1 MSKNIIIFSLIYILF
16 ILIIY
21 LFYKVNQIK
30 DSPPPTNPPVDN
42 PEINLDNYYT
52 KNDMN
57 NNFYNKTYF
66 DNNIQNSSSA
76 IDTSQNS
83 SSAIDTSQNGNI
95 YTVCGNQEFGYDIE
109 IDDTITFNHPIVFK
123 ENINFNDPV
132 DFNNQVDFN
141 NPVDFDNNLN
151 IDHNNLI
158 NTLPPGSIIAW
169 SSETPPK
176 GWALC
181 DGQNRT
187 PDLRGRFILGA
198 GQGTGLTER
207 TLGDSS
213 GDETVTI
220 GSDNLPKHSH
230 SYEFSPA
237 PNDNGYVSGDDGKN
251 AQCPN
256 IRTWDKPGDIPV
268 HDEDCKVNENGEKI
282 HWGNN
287 HSVKSISTGNSDQ
300 LQYFPIALNNM
311 PPYYVLTYIIK
322 L

>member
-42 PEINLDNYYT
+42 REKNLDNYYT
-52 KNDMN
+52 KNDID
-57 NNFYNKTYF
+57 NNFYTKTYVN
-66 DNNIQNSSSA
+66 NNIQNSSSA

-83 SSAIDTSQNGNI
+83 SSVIDTSQNGNI

-181 DGQNRT
+181 DGQNYFLDSKGEAQPIYDVFDHGGIGFRSKQT

-198 GQGTGLTER
+198 GNGSDLTER
-207 TLGDSS
+207 TLGDS
-213 GDETVTI
+213 D
-220 GSDNLPKHSH
+220 
-230 SYEFSPA
+230 
-237 PNDNGYVSGDDGKN
+237 GDDEEEE
-251 AQCPN
+251 
-256 IRTWDKPGDIPV
+256 D
-268 HDEDCKVNENGEKI
+268 DE
-282 HWGNN
+282 
-287 HSVKSISTGNSDQ
+287 
-300 LQYFPIALNNM
+300 
-311 PPYYVLTYIIK
+311 
-322 L
+322 